1 MCETSKRRRADR
13 PAGSPGSKYRRPGS
27 AARAISASATRTPG
41 SPRTTTAPSLTSR
54 SSSAASRI
62 RAASWTA
69 RSRTAVAA
77 WCTALPPTTV
87 DREAQDPAPNGWAA
101 VSPVTTRTIP
111 GSTPSASAAIWAS
124 TVSMPWPTEVPPEYT
139 WTAPD
144 LLTVTSA
151 VSCGPRPL
159 FSTNSARP
167 KPRRAYGPG
176 SRASS

>member
-1 MCETSKRRRADR
+1 M
-13 PAGSPGSKYRRPGS
+13 
-27 AARAISASATRTPG
+27 
-41 SPRTTTAPSLTSR
+41 PSLTSR
-54 SSSAASRI
+54 SATSHSRI

-87 DREAQDPAPNGWAA
+87 DREAQDPAPNGWAT

-111 GSTPSASAAIWAS
+111 GLTPSASAAIWAS

-159 FSTNSARP
+159 FSTNNARP
-167 KPRRAYGPG
+167 KPRRVCGSG
-176 SRASS
+176 SRASA